1 MTNRTLRAA
10 CFAVALT
17 GIASAGCDSA
27 PTGPGNLASI
37 AVEPNVTLAIR
48 TSQQFVA
55 VGKDAAGTVVAISPT
70 WSMAAGGGTISNAG
84 LFTADTVPGT
94 SISTVMASS
103 GGISG
108 TASVTVTNGNVATA
122 LKN

>member
-10 CFAVALT
+10 CFAVAVA
-17 GIASAGCDSA
+17 GMVSAACDTH
-27 PTGPGNLASI
+27 PTGPGTLASI
-37 AVEPNVTLAIR
+37 AVIPNLTLAIK

-55 VGKDAAGTVVAISPT
+55 VGKDAAGVVVAISPR

-103 GGISG
+103 GGVSG
-108 TASVTVTNGNVATA
+108 TASVTVINGNVASA